1 MIFFT
6 VIFSKFC
13 KKSRSSHQRCSI
25 KKAVL
30 KNIAIFTGIHLCWSL
45 FLIKLQALR
54 PATLI
59 KETPTQVFFCEHC
72 EVFKNTY
79 FEKHL
84 QTTAS
89 VNATAEVFQ
98 EILALLKRNA
108 LTSGI
113 YNLGKLVQWTQVE
126 NGSQGFYLPHFPK
139 KFSKFELLKLLNYS
153 D

>member
-30 KNIAIFTGIHLCWSL
+30 KNIAIFTGIHLRRNL
-45 FLIKLQALR
+45 FLIKLQAFR
-54 PATLI
+54 PATLL
-59 KETPTQVFFCEHC
+59 KETPTQVISCEHC
-72 EVFKNTY
+72 EIFKNTY

-84 QTTAS
+84 RTTAS
-89 VNATAEVFQ
+89 VNSRAAVFHKG
-98 EILALLKRNA
+98 LALPKRNA

-113 YNLGKLVQWTQVE
+113 FHCGRLVQPTQVQ
-126 NGSQGFYLPHFPK
+126 NGNPRILSSI
-139 KFSKFELLKLLNYS
+139 FSKKVFQIS
-153 D
+153 G